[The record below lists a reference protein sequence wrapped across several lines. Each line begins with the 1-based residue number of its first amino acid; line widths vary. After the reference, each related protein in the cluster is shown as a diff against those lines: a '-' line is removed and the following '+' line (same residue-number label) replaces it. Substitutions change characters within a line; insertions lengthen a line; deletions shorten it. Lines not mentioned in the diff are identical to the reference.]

1 MPMLMHLKI
10 LLPFQIFAD
19 QTNVVKIVAQ
29 TPDGSFGILPQRLD
43 CVMALIP
50 GVLNY
55 VTATGENVY
64 LAVDQG
70 VLVKTGDQIL
80 VSVRHAIG
88 GADLGRLHDAVQREF
103 LNLDAQEKDRRS
115 VIAKLESGLI
125 RHMAEFSH
133 AY

>member
-1 MPMLMHLKI
+1 MPLLMHLKI

-29 TPDGSFGILPQRLD
+29 TPDGSFGLLPQRLD

-103 LNLDAQEKDRRS
+103 LTLDAQEKDRRS

>member
-29 TPDGSFGILPQRLD
+29 TPDGSFGLLPQRLD

-103 LNLDAQEKDRRS
+103 LTLDAQEKDRRS

>member
-19 QTNVVKIVAQ
+19 QTNVVKLVAQ

-103 LNLDAQEKDRRS
+103 LTLDAQEKDRRS

>member
-103 LNLDAQEKDRRS
+103 LTLDAQEKDRRS